1 MQLKTI
7 QVTHT
12 HSEIFI
18 KTALMITA
26 MEHLIFL
33 LKSSYQKYINKREKN
48 KTKTIK
54 KNIQYE

>member
-12 HSEIFI
+12 HSEIQI

-33 LKSSYQKYINKREKN
+33 LK
-48 KTKTIK
+48 
-54 KNIQYE
+54 